1 MRRERMNKLYQS
13 LTIWFKAL
21 SLREQRLVIIGSLLV
36 LLGGLYWGGV
46 KPLIERADKAQAKI
60 TSEKQ
65 LLSWV
70 TDKANEIQRLRAS
83 AGSGVS
89 NLPINQA
96 VSSSVSR
103 FNIELIRMQ
112 PRGDQFQVWI
122 APMPFNKFMS
132 WLAFLQEDYGIGVVF
147 LDLEKGE
154 KEGVIEVNRLQL
166 SRG

>member
-1 MRRERMNKLYQS
+1 MNKLYQS

-21 SLREQRLVIIGSLLV
+21 SQREQRLVIIGSALV
-36 LLGGLYWGGV
+36 LLGGLYWGGI
-46 KPLIERADKAQAKI
+46 KPFIERAEMAQAKI

-70 TDKANEIQRLRAS
+70 TAKANEIQQLRAS
-83 AGSGVS
+83 VGNGAS

-122 APMPFNKFMS
+122 APIPFNKFIA

-147 LDLEKGE
+147 LDLDKGE
-154 KEGVIEVNRLQL
+154 KEGLIEVNRLQL